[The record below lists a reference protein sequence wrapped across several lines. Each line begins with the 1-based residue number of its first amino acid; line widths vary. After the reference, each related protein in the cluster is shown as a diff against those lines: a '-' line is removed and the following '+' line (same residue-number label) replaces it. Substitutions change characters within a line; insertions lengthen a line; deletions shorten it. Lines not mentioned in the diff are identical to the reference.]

1 MKETVVLPGTELG
14 LRFNVAGKTV
24 FGVVADPV
32 PATLSGVCKTTAW
45 ETAGDAI
52 DGDEAGV
59 SAEFKLKDVADFG
72 VSLDS
77 EAMGAI
83 DDSGDLKDTCEAAD
97 GAIVGDVNVAD
108 GVRAGA
114 VFDGKDI
121 ADFGVCLDS
130 ETVGVID
137 DSGDLNDNCDASDE
151 AITGDVTAVDEVIA
165 VDEVRADSVLVD
177 FGVCLDSEIIGV
189 LEDNGVTKDT
199 CETPDFVVDVAAVDE
214 VRVGSL
220 SAGEAVLPSCVCLDS
235 ETSGEFDEKVLY
247 DVSEKETRPVVFD
260 LADSE
265 PAVEAGFDTK
275 GVTLVTAVGATM
287 AADTGL
293 AFTGVSGSIFV
304 TFPDSE
310 TLAGAGAACVR
321 TAVSG
326 RIESVAAAVFD
337 AAAVLDMAD
346 PFDAPAVFDEAGV
359 LDGLAKD
366 DVFAGWRPKF
376 GADSI
381 C

>member
-137 DSGDLNDNCDASDE
+137 DSGDLNDNCDASDG
-151 AITGDVTAVDEVIA
+151 AITDDVIA
-165 VDEVRADSVLVD
+165 VDEVRADSVFVD
-177 FGVCLDSEIIGV
+177 FGVCLDSEIVGV

-220 SAGEAVLPSCVCLDS
+220 SAGEAVLPSWVCLDS
-235 ETSGEFDEKVLY
+235 ETSGEFDENVLY
-247 DVSEKETRPVVFD
+247 EVSEKETRPVVFV